1 MLHMMKTALVVED
14 DPTIRLVL
22 RTNLEND
29 GLRALEAETA
39 EAALVMV
46 QDEMPDIVLVDLRLP
61 GIHVRPGALPPSP
74 QRGSHHHRHGQYR

>member
-1 MLHMMKTALVVED
+1 MLHMMKTALVVEA

-46 QDEMPDIVLVDLRLP
+46 QDEMPDILLVDLRLP
-61 GIHVRPGALPPSP
+61 GIHGFDLVHSLRA
-74 QRGSHHHRHGQYR
+74 Q